1 VTETTPPAPTPPA
14 SSPPASTPTAPS
26 PPASTP
32 TAPSPAA
39 STSPGGTSTAAGA
52 APSGTL
58 LRIRHARS
66 DEAAAL
72 AELAAATFALACPP
86 HTTAEAIAAFLREV
100 LAPANFEAFLADPDR
115 LILVA
120 DDAGRLIGYT
130 MLVFGEPHDADAA
143 GAIRIRPTAELSKCY
158 LRAEAH
164 GTGAAAALM
173 SATLDAARDRGAAGS
188 WLGVNQENV
197 RALRFY
203 GKHGFARVGIKRF
216 LVGERYEDDYVLERA
231 L

>member
-1 VTETTPPAPTPPA
+1 MHAA
-14 SSPPASTPTAPS
+14 AQPTAEVHVR
-26 PPASTP
+26 PARP
-32 TAPSPAA
+32 
-39 STSPGGTSTAAGA
+39 
-52 APSGTL
+52 
-58 LRIRHARS
+58 

-72 AELAAATFALACPP
+72 AEVAAATFALACPP
-86 HTTAEAIAAFLREV
+86 HTSADAIAAFLRDV

-115 LILVA
+115 LLLVA
-120 DDAGRLIGYT
+120 EDAVGALAGYT

-158 LRAEAH
+158 VRAEAH
-164 GTGAAAALM
+164 GSGTAAALM
-173 SATLDAARDRGAAGS
+173 TATLDAARGRGAAGS

-203 GKHGFARVGIKRF
+203 GKHGFMQVGIKRF